1 VAVNCDSGKLSEELQ
16 VYLYARQI
24 IPFQR
29 SILKMTR
36 QLDMFEFDFDTDTV
50 SQALRS
56 LLDGLRDEVELHRLG
71 KRRNPNGTSSN
82 LTKSVLG
89 MSSRMITSMT
99 PRKPKS
105 HTVFVSHGVC
115 HVDFVRKLRV
125 NLRETGVSVHVDS
138 YNNVSD
144 LKERVI
150 AAKDAILQCQLFL
163 VVLSSEAF

>member
-1 VAVNCDSGKLSEELQ
+1 
-16 VYLYARQI
+16 
-24 IPFQR
+24 
-29 SILKMTR
+29 MTR
-36 QLDMFEFDFDTDTV
+36 QLDMFEFDFDADTF

-82 LTKSVLG
+82 LTKS
-89 MSSRMITSMT
+89 
-99 PRKPKS
+99 PKS
-105 HTVFVSHGVC
+105 HTVFVSHGDC

-138 YNNVSD
+138 NNNVSD

-163 VVLSSEAF
+163 VVLSSESILTPLVSDQLAFAEDKGKRVIPICLHSKIDGI